1 MLSNHLICLQS
12 FTASGSFPMSRLF
25 TSGGQSIR
33 ASASASVLPVN
44 IQGWFPLGLTHLV
57 SLQSKGLS
65 RVFSNTTIRKHQSLG
80 TQSSLW
86 TNSHIHTWPLEKNIV
101 WLCID
106 LCRQSAVSAFLT
118 CSLCYSCRQAQSPLL
133 DQNQQIA
140 TSGFTVKHLG
150 FFCIRFLE
158 SKYNRTSWFQKF

>member
-1 MLSNHLICLQS
+1 MDCSTPGSPVLHYLPEFAQVYVYLVSDADLISSSATPFSFCLQS

-80 TQSSLW
+80 TPSSLW
-86 TNSHIHTWPLEKNIV
+86 TNSHIHIWPLEKNIV

-106 LCRQSAVSAFLT
+106 LYRQSAVSAF
-118 CSLCYSCRQAQSPLL
+118 
-133 DQNQQIA
+133 
-140 TSGFTVKHLG
+140 
-150 FFCIRFLE
+150 
-158 SKYNRTSWFQKF
+158 